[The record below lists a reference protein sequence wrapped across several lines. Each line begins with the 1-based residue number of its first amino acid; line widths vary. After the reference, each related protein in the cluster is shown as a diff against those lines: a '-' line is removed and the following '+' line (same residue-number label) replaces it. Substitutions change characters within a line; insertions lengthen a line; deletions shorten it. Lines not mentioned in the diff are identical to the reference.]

1 MKKFTRIKKIK
12 GKEYIYEITPYY
24 DPETKTIKQRSKY
37 LGKNVTGKPLKVR
50 SQTAPLISTPKKILS
65 YGEHLPL
72 IKIINDLELEN
83 LLSRVLPREH
93 VWTALTIAM
102 NYILKPLASSHI
114 QSWYEGTILSET
126 HPNLPI
132 SSQSISKLFDQ
143 IGNSSTHIDFSNNF
157 IKKISTSNTLVYDIT
172 SVSSYSQMI
181 NFLEWGYNR
190 DGLNLPQINLSLV
203 VDKEREIPIMYDL
216 YPGSIVD
223 VSTLKNT
230 IKKIQACGIQDYT
243 LIMDRGFF
251 STPNLEEMLSSGLS
265 FIMPPSNTM
274 KTVKEAMSIIH
285 SSISNPN
292 NLKMYHDE
300 PLFVS
305 PVTIDV
311 GELAVEGYAYYDQ
324 KREQQDRQ
332 SFYKRLYDTV
342 ETLRKIEIRSW
353 MNPLDVFK
361 ETTKKNAQ
369 YIDWKVNNNRFE
381 VELKKNAVSQRV
393 NRMGRFIL
401 LYKGKFGWEE
411 CLSLYRSKDVV
422 EKGFDIMKNELDLM
436 PANVRKDSTM
446 KGYLFISFL
455 SLILRMRLMKLMR
468 EAGLSSKY
476 SVEAL
481 VTELEKNRVMILP
494 DGTQIV
500 TEQTKKQK
508 EIFKALCA

>member
-1 MKKFTRIKKIK
+1 MKSFTRIKEIK

-24 DPETKTIKQRSKY
+24 DPETKTVKQKSKY
-37 LGKNVTGKPLKVR
+37 LGKNVSGKPLKIR
-50 SQTAPLISTPKKILS
+50 SQTAPLISTPKKVLS
-65 YGEHLPL
+65 YGEYLPL
-72 IKIINDLELEN
+72 LKIIDNLQLEQ
-83 LLSRVLPREH
+83 LLSLVLPKEH
-93 VWTALTIAM
+93 VWTVLTIAM

-126 HPNLPI
+126 HPDLPI

-143 IGNSSTHIDFSNNF
+143 IGNGSTHIDFSNKL
-157 IKKISTSNTLVYDIT
+157 IQKISTSKTLVYDIT
-172 SVSSYSQMI
+172 SISSYSQMI

-190 DGLNLPQINLSLV
+190 DGLDLPQINLSLV
-203 VDKEREIPIMYDL
+203 IDKEREIPIMYDL

-223 VSTLKNT
+223 VATLKNT

-251 STPNLEEMLSSGLS
+251 STPNLEEMVNSGLS
-265 FIMPPSNTM
+265 FIIPPSTTM
-274 KTVKEAMSIIH
+274 KTVKEAISIIH

-292 NLKMYHDE
+292 NLNIYHDE

-305 PVTIDV
+305 PVTINI
-311 GELAVEGYAYYDQ
+311 GEFAVEGYAYYDQ
-324 KREQQDRQ
+324 KREQQERQ
-332 SFYKRLYDTV
+332 SFYRRLYDTV
-342 ETLRKIEIRSW
+342 EALRKIEIRSW

-361 ETTKKNAQ
+361 EIAKKNAQ

-401 LYKGKFGWEE
+401 LYNGKFGWEE

-422 EKGFDIMKNELDLM
+422 EKGFDVMKNELDVM

-446 KGYLFISFL
+446 RGYLFICFL

-500 TEQTKKQK
+500 TEQTKRQK
-508 EIFKALCA
+508 EIFKVLCA

>member
-1 MKKFTRIKKIK
+1 MKTFTRIKKIK

-24 DPETKTIKQRSKY
+24 DPETKTVKQKSKY
-37 LGKNVTGKPLKVR
+37 LGKNVTGKPIKVR
-50 SQTAPLISTPKKILS
+50 SQTTPLISTPKKVLS

-72 IKIINDLELEN
+72 LKIIENLELED
-83 LLSRVLPREH
+83 LLSRVLPKEH
-93 VWTALTIAM
+93 IWTSLTVAM
-102 NYILKPLASSHI
+102 NYIIKPLASSHI

-126 HPNLPI
+126 HPDLPL
-132 SSQSISKLFDQ
+132 SSQSISKLFDF
-143 IGNSSTHIDFSNNF
+143 IGSNSTHIDFSNSL

-230 IKKIQACGIQDYT
+230 IKKIHACGIQDYT

-251 STPNLEEMLSSGLS
+251 STPNLEEMMTSGLS
-265 FIMPPSNTM
+265 FIMPPSTTL
-274 KTVKEAMSIIH
+274 KTVKEAMSMIH

-292 NLKMYHDE
+292 NLEMYHNE
-300 PLFVS
+300 PLFVM

-311 GELAVEGYAYYDQ
+311 GEFAVNGFAYYDQ
-324 KREQQDRQ
+324 KREHQDRQ

-342 ETLRKIEIRSW
+342 ENLRKVELKSW
-353 MNPLDVFK
+353 MDPVNVFK
-361 ETTKKNAQ
+361 EVAKKNAQ
-369 YIDWKVNNNRFE
+369 YIDWKLNNNRFE

-401 LYKGKFGWEE
+401 LYQGKFGWEE

-422 EKGFDIMKNELDLM
+422 EKGFDIMKNELNIM
-436 PANVRKDSTM
+436 PANVKKDSTL
-446 KGYLFISFL
+446 KGYFFICFL

-468 EAGLSSKY
+468 GAGLSSKY

-494 DGTQIV
+494 DGMQIV
-500 TEQTKKQK
+500 TEHTKKQK